1 MAYEN
6 KRLNIKNGAYL
17 SSHSAQVKCNILAS
31 SLDTHLFDVY
41 LFCFHGL
48 IFLISASLL
57 IIKAESFPVV
67 IFSIIS
73 ALLELSAWA
82 VREIKYNGKV
92 NWIHPVPLFVSSYCI
107 VYYQLPYLYLGDFI
121 IKQNLLK
128 VMIVPENISF
138 CVILA
143 AVGLAAFF
151 CGEQFLYLKKRH
163 LIENG
168 PAGPQKISSSKFVF
182 LNRIRFITLILA
194 VFILIFF
201 LLFLKSIGGLSVYFG
216 FPYGDQTIITQKALY
231 YQTVFIMLIYVLIL
245 FQIKRI
251 IIIHPHSFLS
261 YVNAFDKVGLLI
273 SVFVLIPFILSG
285 DRGTYF
291 QIIFLL
297 IVPYFLLIKHLNLKT
312 AIISF
317 IIVSLLF
324 AFSGEIRGRPDISYK
339 DTIISGIENLAH
351 LGTWPTMELAGS
363 FGTFNMATYYFPDY
377 YSYNYGLGILAKLSG
392 VIPFVQ
398 SQLGLENLN
407 MREDY
412 KYNSSLFFTYIIN
425 RGMVGSGAGSSSLA
439 DAYIEFGTWGIPII
453 MFLWGVFIGWVYL
466 STRKALSAD
475 NIFIF
480 SYLSYFSIYVNR
492 SSFFFGWNTLLWAY
506 VIYLVL
512 KNTLLKES
520 I

>member
-1 MAYEN
+1 LCYT
-6 KRLNIKNGAYL
+6 GGGW
-17 SSHSAQVKCNILAS
+17 AS
-31 SLDTHLFDVY
+31 S
-41 LFCFHGL
+41 
-48 IFLISASLL
+48 FLLRGTIS
-57 IIKAESFPVV
+57 I
-67 IFSIIS
+67 
-73 ALLELSAWA
+73 
-82 VREIKYNGKV
+82 
-92 NWIHPVPLFVSSYCI
+92 
-107 VYYQLPYLYLGDFI
+107 
-121 IKQNLLK
+121 
-128 VMIVPENISF
+128 
-138 CVILA
+138 
-143 AVGLAAFF
+143 
-151 CGEQFLYLKKRH
+151 LKKKAFNK
-163 LIENG
+163 NG

-216 FPYGDQTIITQKALY
+216 FPYGDQTIITQKHYIIKLY
-231 YQTVFIMLIYVLIL
+231 FYANLRFDIISN
-245 FQIKRI
+245 KRI

-392 VIPFVQ
+392 LFH
-398 SQLGLENLN
+398 L
-407 MREDY
+407 Y
-412 KYNSSLFFTYIIN
+412 KAN
-425 RGMVGSGAGSSSLA
+425 
-439 DAYIEFGTWGIPII
+439 WG
-453 MFLWGVFIGWVYL
+453 
-466 STRKALSAD
+466 
-475 NIFIF
+475 
-480 SYLSYFSIYVNR
+480 
-492 SSFFFGWNTLLWAY
+492 
-506 VIYLVL
+506 
-512 KNTLLKES
+512 
-520 I
+520 